1 MDERFEALNKYN
13 LWEGQSLPIGYS
25 RADYTQ
31 KIDSYIGNRL
41 VKVLVGQRRVGKSYI
56 LRQLAMRLIE
66 SGVDKKNIFFLN
78 KEFSDFGFVK
88 TYTDLDELVKL
99 YKQQIKPNGRIYLF
113 IDEIQSIKGWEHII
127 NSYSQDYVDEYEVFI
142 SGSNSKMLSG
152 ELATLLSGRYV
163 DFEILPLSYGEYLG
177 ITHKEDIKQSYIEYM
192 QTGGMPELF
201 LLSNDEVKRN
211 YIEALK
217 NTVLLK
223 DIIQRYNIKDTKLLE
238 DIVVYL
244 INNASNLLSVRNIA
258 NYFRSSGRKTSYD
271 TVSAYIGYIE
281 NTYLI
286 HRVERFNIRG
296 KETIAGNCKFYANDL
311 SFNNYLYQGFGYGV
325 GYMLENLVYLELIRN
340 GYNIYVGAIKDKEVD
355 FVAIKG
361 DRTIYIQAT
370 YMLID
375 KQTIERE
382 YLPLEAIDDS
392 FEKIVVSL
400 DDIAQPSRGGIRNIQ
415 AWKLSD
421 IL

>member
-1 MDERFEALNKYN
+1 MDERFGALKKYN
-13 LWEGQSLPIGYS
+13 LWEGQNLPIGFL
-25 RADYTQ
+25 RVDYTQ
-31 KIDSYIGNRL
+31 KINSYIGNRL

-56 LRQLAMRLIE
+56 LRQLAMQLIE

-78 KEFSDFGFVK
+78 KEFSDFDFVK

-99 YKQQIKPNGRIYLF
+99 YRQQIKPQGRIYLF
-113 IDEIQSIKGWEHII
+113 IDEIQNIKGWEHII

-177 ITHKEDIKQSYIEYM
+177 ITQKEDIKQSYIEYM

-201 LLSNDEVKRN
+201 QLSNDEVKRN

-217 NTVLLK
+217 DTVLLK

-238 DIVVYL
+238 DIFVYL

-258 NYFRSSGRKTSYD
+258 NYFQSSGRKTSYD

-296 KETIAGNCKFYANDL
+296 KETIAGNCKYYANDL

-382 YLPLEAIDDS
+382 YSPLEAIDDS

-415 AWKLSD
+415 AWRLSD

>member
-217 NTVLLK
+217 DTVLLK

-286 HRVERFNIRG
+286 HRVERFNIKG

>member
-1 MDERFEALNKYN
+1 M
-13 LWEGQSLPIGYS
+13 
-25 RADYTQ
+25 
-31 KIDSYIGNRL
+31 
-41 VKVLVGQRRVGKSYI
+41 
-56 LRQLAMRLIE
+56 
-66 SGVDKKNIFFLN
+66 
-78 KEFSDFGFVK
+78 
-88 TYTDLDELVKL
+88 
-99 YKQQIKPNGRIYLF
+99 
-113 IDEIQSIKGWEHII
+113 
-127 NSYSQDYVDEYEVFI
+127 
-142 SGSNSKMLSG
+142 
-152 ELATLLSGRYV
+152 
-163 DFEILPLSYGEYLG
+163 
-177 ITHKEDIKQSYIEYM
+177 
-192 QTGGMPELF
+192 
-201 LLSNDEVKRN
+201 
-211 YIEALK
+211 
-217 NTVLLK
+217 
-223 DIIQRYNIKDTKLLE
+223 
-238 DIVVYL
+238 

-258 NYFRSSGRKTSYD
+258 NYFKSSGRKTSYD

-296 KETIAGNCKFYANDL
+296 KETIAGNCKYYANDL

-382 YLPLEAIDDS
+382 YSPLEAIDDS